1 MTKTDDIFNIRPGR
15 VRNSSLGREL
25 THIDQVLLAAKKTG
39 NRSATKERPSGFSS
53 FGRGRI
59 AYGRSRLFSSHRRV
73 LIKARISRQTALS
86 TTGAP
91 IAGHLAYLKR
101 DGVTRDHEPATMFDA
116 ANDRAN
122 DVAFAA
128 RCEDDRHHFRFII
141 SPEDAAQMT
150 DLRSFTRD
158 LTMQMERD
166 LGTRLDWVAVDH
178 WNTDNPHVHLII
190 RGVDDT
196 GADLVIARDYISN
209 GLRSRA
215 EDLVAIELGPKAE
228 HDIRSSLEHEI
239 NAQRWT
245 RLDRAIKDRAN
256 EQGNIDLRPEHPGP
270 EDPLLRR
277 LMTSR
282 LQQLETMGL
291 AIDAGPGEWVISSG
305 AESLLCDLGERGD
318 IIKTMHR
325 VLRDRGLQRPNLAVT
340 QDPVTSPVIG
350 QLIATGLHDEL
361 SGEAFAMIDGVDGRT
376 HHVRFKSIEA
386 FAHAPATGGIV
397 EVRSFGGQ
405 DDPNP
410 TRLLAN
416 RSDLNLSQQI
426 TAPGATWLDHR
437 LVDHSRLDVSQSGF
451 GAEVMVAMAAREQ
464 FLIDQGLASRHGN
477 HVLLQRN
484 LLETLRRQ
492 EVEAMGARLASEYGM
507 THQANF
513 SGEKI
518 SGTYRRIIKMS
529 SGRFAM
535 IENGLGFQ
543 LVPWSSALEKNLGC
557 EVSGVVRSNG
567 GVDWSRKSRGLEI

>member
-1 MTKTDDIFNIRPGR
+1 MNKTDDSFTLRPGR
-15 VRNSSLGREL
+15 VRSPSLGREL

-39 NRSATKERPSGFSS
+39 NRSAAKKRTQGFSS

-59 AYGRSRLFSSHRRV
+59 AYGRSRLFSSQRRV
-73 LIKARISRQTALS
+73 VIKARISRKSALS
-86 TTGAP
+86 KTGAP

-116 ANDRAN
+116 TNDNAN
-122 DVAFAA
+122 DVAFAT

-141 SPEDAAQMT
+141 SPEDATQMT
-150 DLRSFTRD
+150 DLRAFTRD
-158 LTMQMERD
+158 LTRQMERD
-166 LGTRLDWVAVDH
+166 LGTHLDWVAVDH

-190 RGVDDT
+190 RGVDDN
-196 GADLVIARDYISN
+196 GADLVMARDYISN
-209 GLRSRA
+209 GLRGRA

-228 HDIRSSLEHEI
+228 HDIRSSLEREI
-239 NAQRWT
+239 EAQRWT
-245 RLDRAIKDRAN
+245 RLDRAIYTKAN
-256 EQGNIDLRPEHPGP
+256 EQGHIDLRPEHPGP
-270 EDPLLRR
+270 DDVELRR
-277 LMTSR
+277 LMTRR

-291 AIDAGPGEWVISSG
+291 AIDAGPGAWVLAAG
-305 AESLLCDLGERGD
+305 AESLLRDLGERGD

-325 VLRDRGLQRPNLAVT
+325 VLRDRGLQRSELAVT
-340 QDPVTSPVIG
+340 QDATASLVVG

-361 SGEAFAMIDGVDGRT
+361 SGEAFAMIDGIDGRT
-376 HHVRFKSIEA
+376 HHVRFKSIDA

-397 EVRSFGGQ
+397 EVRCFGGQ

-410 TRLLAN
+410 TRVLAN

-437 LVDHSRLDVSQSGF
+437 LVDRSQVDISQRGF
-451 GAEVMVAMAAREQ
+451 GAEVMIAMEAREQ
-464 FLIDQGLASRHGN
+464 FLVDQGLASRHGAR
-477 HVLLQRN
+477 VLLQRN

-492 EVEAMGARLASEYGM
+492 EVEAVGARLASDYGM
-507 THQANF
+507 THHPSF

-518 SGTYRRIIKMS
+518 SGTYRQTIRMS

-543 LVPWSSALEKNLGC
+543 LVPWSSALEKNLGRD
-557 EVSGVVRSNG
+557 VSGVVRSTG